1 MSVIKLCC
9 SSVKSGFKESAA
21 SLSIIRL
28 ACAGRN
34 PVRFAGRPTLRFL
47 GVLAANGLSWLNVL
61 SSKRIISTIRR
72 MTKVLLPYF
81 WSGVTI
87 SNMDATQKLNL
98 QRAARERARRILE
111 AQKDG
116 E

>member
-61 SSKRIISTIRR
+61 SSKRIFGAKYLVSWSILMR
-72 MTKVLLPYF
+72 MYPNGFAFLTPYAFHAAILL
-81 WSGVTI
+81 V
-87 SNMDATQKLNL
+87 
-98 QRAARERARRILE
+98 
-111 AQKDG
+111 
-116 E
+116 